1 MNYGHHEYL
10 FDYRH
15 KDLETGKL
23 NIDKLTTI
31 NSCQSY
37 SDLVESGTECT
48 VEYYDRQRIIRQ
60 QARENYAFEQE
71 SRQKEKEIRREKVRK
86 ELDSRLRELRELR
99 EYREQLEAREAE
111 LARKRQARESV
122 QYILYGNKRIRTG

>member
-37 SDLVESGTECT
+37 SDLVESGTECA
-48 VEYYDRQRIIRQ
+48 VEYYERQRIIRK

-71 SRQKEKEIRREKVRK
+71 LRQKEEEIKHEKVRK
-86 ELDSRLRELRELR
+86 ELDSRLRELR

-111 LARKRQARESV
+111 LARKRRAGESV
-122 QYILYGNKRIRTG
+122 QYILYGDKRIRTG